1 MAYLSRD
8 WLFLV
13 KGRPLNRVN
22 FWLIGNN
29 FYKNQDIALK
39 FSAYV
44 HHMSTLD
51 WQKFF
56 WHYSIS
62 GSAAPPSVPKLPMP
76 LATIFVE
83 IFSKKF
89 FWWGSRPISATPW
102 KEFWISLKNGVLNF
116 LERVFRPGNF
126 SGSCLSLVYSYW
138 YVKIY
143 WVFPAIQN
151 NSKTSPISTEF

>member
-13 KGRPLNRVN
+13 KGRPLNKVN
-22 FWLIGNN
+22 FWFIGNN

-44 HHMSTLD
+44 YHMSTLD

-83 IFSKKF
+83 TF
-89 FWWGSRPISATPW
+89 
-102 KEFWISLKNGVLNF
+102 
-116 LERVFRPGNF
+116 
-126 SGSCLSLVYSYW
+126 
-138 YVKIY
+138 
-143 WVFPAIQN
+143 
-151 NSKTSPISTEF
+151 

>member
-13 KGRPLNRVN
+13 KGRPLNKLN

-44 HHMSTLD
+44 HHMSALN
-51 WQKFF
+51 WQKNL

-62 GSAAPPSVPKLPMP
+62 VSAAPPRVPKLPTP

-83 IFSKKF
+83 ILKKKIF
-89 FWWGSRPISATPW
+89 GEVLDLYQLPHGRNFEYLEKMAFWNFWNESSVQVTSVVHDWGLKQHIFCW
-102 KEFWISLKNGVLNF
+102 LFNHHHLVMQFWTKSL
-116 LERVFRPGNF
+116 
-126 SGSCLSLVYSYW
+126 SYL
-138 YVKIY
+138 
-143 WVFPAIQN
+143 
-151 NSKTSPISTEF
+151 

>member
-1 MAYLSRD
+1 MLKISEQYLDFYKSYCQLIKNLPYWVAYLSRETVN
-8 WLFLV
+8 LV
-13 KGRPLNRVN
+13 KGRPLITKKNQ
-22 FWLIGNN
+22 LISN
-29 FYKNQDIALK
+29 FYINQDIALK

-44 HHMSTLD
+44 YHMSTLD

-89 FWWGSRPISATPW
+89 FWWGSRPISATPL
-102 KEFWISLKNGVLNF
+102 KEFWISLKKWRFEIFGM
-116 LERVFRPGNF
+116 
-126 SGSCLSLVYSYW
+126 SLPSR
-138 YVKIY
+138 
-143 WVFPAIQN
+143 
-151 NSKTSPISTEF
+151 

>member
-13 KGRPLNRVN
+13 KGRPFSKLN

-29 FYKNQDIALK
+29 FYKNQYIALK

-44 HHMSTLD
+44 YQMFALD
-51 WQKFF
+51 WQKNF

-62 GSAAPPSVPKLPMP
+62 GSVAPPSVPKLPMP

-83 IFSKKF
+83 TFSKKIF
-89 FWWGSRPISATPW
+89 CWGSRPISATPW
-102 KEFWISLKNGVLNF
+102 KEFGISRKNDVLKF
-116 LERVFRPGNF
+116 LERAFRP
-126 SGSCLSLVYSYW
+126 V
-138 YVKIY
+138 
-143 WVFPAIQN
+143 
-151 NSKTSPISTEF
+151 TSVVHDLPQTTLAAKQGF